1 MKQYVGTYQFRH
13 SLSEISKNISEVLSA
28 NPGWSVHT
36 ISTVTYETAA
46 TGRSF
51 DAIVVYN
58 IERPQDTLDTPKL
71 VGGLWARASNTSEPI
86 PSAKGGE

>member
-13 SLSEISKNISEVLSA
+13 NIGEISRNIQDVLSA
-28 NPGWSVHT
+28 NPTWSVHT
-36 ISTVTYETAA
+36 ISTVTYDNPA
-46 TGRSF
+46 TGRCF

-58 IERPQDTLDTPKL
+58 IERPQDTVDTPKL
-71 VGGLWARASNTSEPI
+71 VGGLWARASNTSEPV